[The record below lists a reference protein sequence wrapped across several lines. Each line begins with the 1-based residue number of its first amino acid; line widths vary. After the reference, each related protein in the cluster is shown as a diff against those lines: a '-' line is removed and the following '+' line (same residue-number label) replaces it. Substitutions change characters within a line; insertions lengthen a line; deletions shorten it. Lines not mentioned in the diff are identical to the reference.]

1 MKLDEI
7 KKLIERSEF
16 EVSSKVD
23 TLIAEGLFTFADLS
37 NTILTAR
44 DIAKREKDELVEAV
58 DGYKYTVIGW
68 DRSGH
73 RFYTAGKILA
83 DYQGHLY
90 FFITAHKAE

>member
-58 DGYKYTVIGW
+58 MPT
-68 DRSGH
+68 S
-73 RFYTAGKILA
+73 L
-83 DYQGHLY
+83 HLELLLVY
-90 FFITAHKAE
+90 II